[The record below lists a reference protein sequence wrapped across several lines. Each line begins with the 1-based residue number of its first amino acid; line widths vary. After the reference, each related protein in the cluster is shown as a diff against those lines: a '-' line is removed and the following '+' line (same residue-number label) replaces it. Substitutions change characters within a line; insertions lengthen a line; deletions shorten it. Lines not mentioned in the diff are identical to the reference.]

1 MMDGQIPKR
10 LLRWGFSLLYNQ
22 LAWSYDAV
30 AWTVSLGQWREW
42 GRTAI
47 PYLRGPRVLDLAH
60 GPGNLLPELMTAGFS
75 PIGYDLSPAM
85 GRIAQRKMVKHG
97 IKVPLSRGLAQALP
111 FPTGAFNSV
120 VSTFPADF
128 VLHPT
133 TWCEVGRVLAP
144 DGIYV
149 VVPVALLT
157 GRGPLVRL
165 IEALFGVT
173 GQRSTGGAE
182 PPPQFRP
189 TGFRSRVEWVSLP
202 HSRVMMILNYPL
214 RSDAR

>member
-1 MMDGQIPKR
+1 
-10 LLRWGFSLLYNQ
+10 

-30 AWTVSLGQWREW
+30 AWTVSLGQWKEW

-60 GPGNLLPELMTAGFS
+60 GPGNLLPELAAAGFS
-75 PIGYDLSPAM
+75 PMGYDLSPAM
-85 GRIAQRKMVKHG
+85 GRIAQRKMGRWGVR
-97 IKVPLSRGLAQALP
+97 VPLSRGMAQALP
-111 FPTGAFNSV
+111 FPSGTFNSV

-133 TWCEVGRVLAP
+133 TWSEVGRVLAP
-144 DGIYV
+144 DGICV

-173 GQRSTGGAE
+173 GQRLARSAE
-182 PPPQFRP
+182 PLPQFTP

-202 HSRVMMILNYPL
+202 HSRVMVVLNYPL
-214 RSDAR
+214 WSDPR